1 MASSGGSR
9 RQARSYAL
17 QALYFSDL
25 AQVAPADALEGLW
38 GALVDGEGLDEVRPP
53 ESSEVSFAQRLVTG
67 VASNH
72 TRIDEMIER
81 CSTNWRIER
90 MPVVD
95 RNILRIGTY
104 ELMEESDIPGSVAVN
119 EAVELAK
126 TFGTA
131 ESRAFVNGL
140 VDRIGRQLERLPAR
154 KGRGRRR

>member
-25 AQVAPADALEGLW
+25 AQVAPVDALEGLW
-38 GALVDGEGLDEVRPP
+38 GALVDGEGLDAVRPP
-53 ESSEVSFAQRLVTG
+53 ESSEIAFAKRLVRG
-67 VASNH
+67 VADNH
-72 TRIDEMIER
+72 TRIDEMIES
-81 CSTNWRIER
+81 CSTNWRMER

-95 RNILRIGTY
+95 RNVLRIGTY
-104 ELMEESDIPGSVAVN
+104 ELMEEPDIPGSVAVN

-140 VDRIGRQLERLPAR
+140 VDRIGRQLERLPTR